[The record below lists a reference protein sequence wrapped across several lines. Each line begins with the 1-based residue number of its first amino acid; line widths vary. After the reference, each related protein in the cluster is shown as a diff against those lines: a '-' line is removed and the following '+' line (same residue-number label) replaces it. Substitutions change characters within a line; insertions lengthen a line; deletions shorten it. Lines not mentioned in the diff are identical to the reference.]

1 MLIGSIS
8 LLLLAIIARTANGLY
23 SKYGLNRVDSFSLFF
38 FGNIFICIAIF
49 PFIYKSL
56 PLFFSLP
63 TFLILGFIGS
73 GIMQAAS
80 GIVSNYALKNVPV
93 TIYSTVSQFQVVWVV
108 AFGIIFLSE
117 KVTILSMLGTL
128 LIVFSTLF
136 ISGNIHIRKEIGMKP
151 ILICIISTL
160 ISAGA
165 VLLDKVFVGT
175 FNQLFYFFLM
185 LMIPVII
192 LLPHYARRFNF
203 YNNQVKK
210 NLKVYLIASVLLAA
224 SYYSLLSLYSLPDI
238 PLSIAYPI
246 RSTSSIFV
254 AVLAIYIFNE
264 NKNVKRKIF
273 ATVIAVIGAILVKLA

>member
-8 LLLLAIIARTANGLY
+8 LLLLAIVSRTAYSLF
-23 SKYGLNRVDSFSLFF
+23 SKYALNKLDSFSLYFF
-38 FGNIFICIAIF
+38 VNGFIGIAVF

-56 PLFFSLP
+56 PSFFSLP
-63 TFLILGFIGS
+63 LFLILGFIGA

-80 GIVSNYALKNVPV
+80 GIFSNYALKNAPV
-93 TIYSTVSQFQVVWVV
+93 TIYSTVSQFQVIWVV
-108 AFGIIFLSE
+108 VFGIIFLAE
-117 KVTILSMLGTL
+117 KVTVLSMLGTL

-136 ISGNIHIRKEIGMKP
+136 ISGNIHVRKEVGIRP

-203 YNNQVKK
+203 YNKQVKE
-210 NLKVYLIASVLLAA
+210 NLKVYLVASVLLAA
-224 SYYSLLSLYSLPDI
+224 SYYSLLSLYTLPDI
-238 PLSIAYPI
+238 PLSVAYPI
-246 RSTSSIFV
+246 RSISSILI
-254 AVLAIYIFNE
+254 ALLAIFIFNE

-273 ATVIAVIGAILVKLA
+273 ATVLAVIGAILVKLA